1 MAQDAADAAER
12 RSSPPRRSRDEAKRE
27 TYEAL
32 VTAGISAFAEHG
44 LDAPSLDSICARAG
58 YTRGAFYVHF
68 KDRDDFLSAVMSRVL
83 EGFIDAIIATGDAAL
98 DLQKTID
105 TFVGA
110 VQSAAFPINGVM
122 QFHQLLAACSR
133 SPVVRDRYVEVL
145 REGARR
151 VAVAVR
157 EGQGAGTVRSDIR
170 PESVALLL
178 VAIVTGV
185 QGMVDVAFPVQ
196 VEVGPAAEDLS
207 RMFRPT

>member
-1 MAQDAADAAER
+1 MAQDPANAAER
-12 RSSPPRRSRDEAKRE
+12 RPSPVRRSRDEAKRE

-32 VTAGISAFAEHG
+32 ITAGISSFAEQG

-83 EGFIDAIIATGDAAL
+83 AGFIDAIVATGDAAL

-110 VQSAAFPINGVM
+110 VQARAFPINGVM
-122 QFHQLLAACSR
+122 QFHQLLAACVR

-151 VAVAVR
+151 VAIAVG
-157 EGQGAGTVRSDIR
+157 EGQGAGTVRRDIR
-170 PESVALLL
+170 PESIAILL
-178 VAIVTGV
+178 VAIVTGM
-185 QGMVDVAFPVQ
+185 QGLVDVQFPVQ

-207 RMFRPT
+207 RMLKPA